1 MLVLGNGCKMAD
13 ETILEVRER
22 FRFWSA
28 LVQDDLRESER
39 ARDRQEER
47 IKGPCSCHVLDLA
60 ARAGLFPACGGFC
73 KPWLRSRLDQPETNN
88 MKPRRE
94 NPACMDVL

>member
-13 ETILEVRER
+13 ETVLEARER

-47 IKGPCSCHVLDLA
+47 IKGLPCLRPCH
-60 ARAGLFPACGGFC
+60 ARGTFPGVGGFC
-73 KPWLRSRLDQPETNN
+73 KPWLRSRLDQPESNN

-94 NPACMDVL
+94 NSRARGSH

>member
-1 MLVLGNGCKMAD
+1 MLVLGNGCKIAG
-13 ETILEVRER
+13 ETVLEARER

-60 ARAGLFPACGGFC
+60 TRAGLFPAWGAFA
-73 KPWLRSRLDQPETNN
+73 SRGCAHDWTNQS
-88 MKPRRE
+88 
-94 NPACMDVL
+94 LTI